1 MKGARTCILCGA
13 LGTIRWTLTNGEVA
27 SVADLCGKHS
37 APLEEVVEAAGVN
50 PPSRLDDVVEVA
62 PLTQRQ
68 PRTRSF
74 EPLAWEPPGS

>member
-1 MKGARTCILCGA
+1 M
-13 LGTIRWTLTNGEVA
+13 
-27 SVADLCGKHS
+27 ADLCGKHS

-74 EPLAWEPPGS
+74 EPLAWEPPAS